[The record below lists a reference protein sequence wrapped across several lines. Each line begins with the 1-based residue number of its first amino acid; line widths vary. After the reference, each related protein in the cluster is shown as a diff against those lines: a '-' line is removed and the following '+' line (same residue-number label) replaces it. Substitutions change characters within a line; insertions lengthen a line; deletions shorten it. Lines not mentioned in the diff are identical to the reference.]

1 MSIKSRELRE
11 KRQELYVGQM
21 KPLADKM
28 ADAAQSVTADE
39 ERQWTEMNA
48 DYDRFTSEIEAEEA
62 SETAAAERAQKAAD
76 RAAELE
82 KINSRQAP
90 RREPPR
96 QNPGEQQRQ
105 NGPNAEQGAL
115 ALQAWMLTRAGEP
128 IEERHS
134 QAAQACGVS
143 LNSHALRIALPSWDG
158 IHTGYERLNQIR
170 EGRASMAAG
179 DAALGASWIPE
190 GFVNN
195 LERSMLAFGGIMKVA
210 EIMTTATGEALPW
223 PTTND
228 TGNSGEIIGENTT
241 VAEQEIATGAVVFG
255 SHIFS
260 SKEIRVSNKLLRDSA
275 FNMAA
280 VVGSMAGERIGRRG
294 ATAFAVGTGANQ
306 PTGLVVG
313 SGLGKTAASATAIT
327 FDELLDL
334 QYSVDPAYRDPS
346 LGAGWVM
353 HNNIALV
360 VRKLKNGSGDYIW
373 QPSAQVGQ
381 PDLLLGD
388 PVTIDQAMQSSVATG
403 TKTVLYGALRK
414 YKIRM
419 VGSIVLRVLVE
430 RRALENQTSFVAFQ
444 EMDGALLDAGTDP
457 VKHLIQA

>member
-1 MSIKSRELRE
+1 MSLKSRELRE

-28 ADAAQSVTADE
+28 SDPAQTVTAE
-39 ERQWTEMNA
+39 EEQRWKDMNA
-48 DYDRFTSEIEAEEA
+48 DYDKQTSEIEAEEA
-62 SETAAAERAQKAAD
+62 SETAAAERAQKAAE

-82 KINSRQAP
+82 KINGRQDP

-96 QNPGEQQRQ
+96 QNPGERQ
-105 NGPNAEQGAL
+105 NQGLNAEQGAL
-115 ALQAWMLTRAGEP
+115 ALQAWMLTRSGEP
-128 IEERHS
+128 IEERHAA
-134 QAAQACGVS
+134 AAQACGVNLS
-143 LNSHALRIALPSWDG
+143 SQALRINLPQWDG
-158 IHTGYERLNQIR
+158 IHTGNERLAQIR
-170 EGRASMAAG
+170 EGRASMSAG
-179 DAALGASWIPE
+179 DAALGGSWIPE

-210 EIMTTATGEALPW
+210 EIMTTATGESLPW

-228 TGNSGEIIGENTT
+228 TSNSGEIIGENTT
-241 VAEQEIATGAVVFG
+241 VAEQEVATGAVVFG

-275 FNMAA
+275 FNMAS

-294 ATAFAVGTGANQ
+294 ATAFCTGTGSSQ
-306 PTGLVVG
+306 PTGLAVS

-360 VRKLKNGSGDYIW
+360 IRKLKNGTGDYIW
-373 QPSAQVGQ
+373 VPSAQVGQ